1 MVAPAKPLPD
11 LQVGHVGVFM
21 AKENG
26 KLAGAHNRL
35 LAALGNEIFRFE
47 REVLRHGLYDVVGRE
62 LLLFQINGAGH
73 YPLGQSEVYVAIV
86 HHGIGH
92 DGIDDAFQF
101 AHAALHILGNK
112 RDYVFREGE
121 SVALDFGAK
130 DIAAQ
135 IHVGAFHLCHH
146 APFEACEHA
155 LLDALEEHGRA
166 VAGDDDLPAVLLQMV
181 EDVEKCEL
189 RLGRRDFLNVVDNQ
203 DIDGL
208 IEVDEIVLRVLA
220 HRLRV
225 LRLEHVRRNKQHA
238 HLRVQLL
245 GAHADGIGEVRLS
258 HARRPVEEEG
268 VETAATG
275 IFGNIKP
282 HGARKAV
289 GFAFKEVVERI

>member
-1 MVAPAKPLPD
+1 
-11 LQVGHVGVFM
+11 
-21 AKENG
+21 
-26 KLAGAHNRL
+26 
-35 LAALGNEIFRFE
+35 
-47 REVLRHGLYDVVGRE
+47 
-62 LLLFQINGAGH
+62 
-73 YPLGQSEVYVAIV
+73 
-86 HHGIGH
+86 
-92 DGIDDAFQF
+92 
-101 AHAALHILGNK
+101 
-112 RDYVFREGE
+112 
-121 SVALDFGAK
+121 
-130 DIAAQ
+130 
-135 IHVGAFHLCHH
+135 
-146 APFEACEHA
+146 
-155 LLDALEEHGRA
+155 
-166 VAGDDDLPAVLLQMV
+166 MV

-189 RLGRRDFLNVVDNQ
+189 RLGRRDFLNIVDNQ

-289 GFAFKEVVERI
+289 GFAFKEVVERVRGVEIRVEGQHAARLRRNDLLLIFPNLQLAFAFGVAAGFGAHNLIVQPRRLAVSLRQRAFQLAGKALFNNFREEAIGHTDKQFAIGEPYHLQNAEPSAEILRRHLVA